1 LDKGTVHFKEILTKM
16 PTIGVIIPNFNHGV
30 SITETIES
38 ILSQSVLPDEILV
51 IDDASTDNSVEIIS
65 SLSKDIPIIR
75 LIRNQKNRGVN
86 YCMNLGTREAQSDLI
101 IYRAADDVFIQ
112 NAISNAHT
120 AFQQY
125 PRASIACGET
135 IFFKNNLAA
144 GTRETLALAKET
156 TFFCPD
162 KLLDC
167 WQSDFNIPTS
177 ACITKRNAVLSVGGF
192 KDQARWHADWLCLT
206 TIAMRDGLIFVPHPI
221 TGFRL
226 SSNSYGNSNLLNRK
240 KQRAVLKYLVEEVMN
255 YKKSLRH
262 RFKESGAFGIF
273 GDPLKS
279 LFEEE
284 SYSLPKKSSML
295 INRHNDNIAPEQ
307 KNMDSGILG
316 VVIRRLEELDNE
328 LSFLM
333 DLPKPKIMIF
343 GAGTQTLFFL
353 EIWNRLKM
361 PKISGIVVSQT
372 DARTEFQGLQLKQI
386 DCLEDSHIDL
396 FVLSSK
402 SFEQEMAAKLDELR
416 PSSNR
421 ISFWAKELTRLP

>member
-1 LDKGTVHFKEILTKM
+1 MTSLGIV
-16 PTIGVIIPNFNHGV
+16 IPNFNHGV
-30 SITETIES
+30 SITETIDS
-38 ILSQSVLPDEILV
+38 ILSQTVLPDEIIV

-75 LIRNQKNRGVN
+75 LFRNEKNHGVN
-86 YCMNLGTREAQSDLI
+86 YCMNLGTREAKSDLI

-112 NAISNAHT
+112 NAISNALI
-120 AFQQY
+120 AFQQH

-135 IFFKNNLAA
+135 IFFKNNLAE
-144 GTRETLALAKET
+144 GTRETLALAKQT
-156 TFFCPD
+156 TFFSPD

-206 TIAMRDGLIFVPHPI
+206 TIAMRDGLIFFPHPI

-226 SSNSYGNSNLLNRK
+226 SSKSYGNSNLLNRK

-255 YKKSLRH
+255 YEKSLQY
-262 RFKESGAFGIF
+262 RFWDSGAFGIF

-279 LFEEE
+279 LLEEE
-284 SYSLPKKSSML
+284 SDSLPKKSCML
-295 INRHNDNIAPEQ
+295 INRPNDNFAPEQ
-307 KNMDSGILG
+307 KNIESGILG
-316 VVIRRLEELDNE
+316 VLIRRLKELDNQ

-333 DLPKPKIMIF
+333 DLPKPKIMVF
-343 GAGTQTLFFL
+343 GAGTQTLIFL
-353 EIWNRLKM
+353 EIWNRIQL
-361 PKISGIVVSQT
+361 PAIDGIVVSQT
-372 DARTEFQGLQLKQI
+372 DGKTQFQDLQITQL

-402 SFEQEMAAKLDELR
+402 SFEQEMAANLDELR